1 MISIFLNLLRFN
13 LWSKMWFT
21 LENVPCALEKKVYSS
36 EFGWIVL
43 KISMKSISSNVSFKT
58 CVFLLIFYFDDL
70 SIGCEWGVNISYYY
84 CVNTN
89 FSFFCLLVLVL
100 CIESYL
106 GYIDIYNCYVFFLDW
121 SFDYYIV
128 SFLSLVIFFNL
139 RYILSDMRISTP
151 AFFCFP
157 FAWNIFLHHL
167 TFSI

>member
-1 MISIFLNLLRFN
+1 MR
-13 LWSKMWFT
+13 
-21 LENVPCALEKKVYSS
+21 
-36 EFGWIVL
+36 
-43 KISMKSISSNVSFKT
+43 SISSNVSFKT
-58 CVFLLIFYFDDL
+58 YVFLLIFYFDDL

-121 SFDYYIV
+121 SLDHYAV
-128 SFLSLVIFFNL
+128 FFFISCILFIL
-139 RYILSDMRISTP
+139 RSILSDMKIATP

-157 FAWNIFLHHL
+157 FVWDV
-167 TFSI
+167 FSILSLSVYMQVSVLLGKSHFTIFFW